1 MGLRENFIIT
11 EMVMPSL
18 TSACMPA
25 ETGPDQSP
33 GDSSGSTSKCLGH
46 EALSH
51 GHRQEKCASLRHWG
65 LEDIFLSSDPH
76 WSLFLIH
83 EIGKI

>member
-18 TSACMPA
+18 TSACMPV

-51 GHRQEKCASLRHWG
+51 GHRQEKCASL
-65 LEDIFLSSDPH
+65 SSDPH